1 MFAAA
6 SAGDEQA
13 CGSDRAEMDGGR
25 THETTLV
32 ATAACE
38 DQLVSQG
45 TMKRLYFKVLGGTL
59 NPLALWAA
67 RWGHGPFS
75 RLRHVGRRSGR
86 TYETPLILARADD
99 GFVAELTYG
108 ADVAWYRNLLA
119 NKTGELLVR
128 GSTYRVTGIEPYPT
142 AAGLAAYPVGA
153 RMILKLLRRKEFQL
167 IRVDNE
173 PKH

>member
-1 MFAAA
+1 M
-6 SAGDEQA
+6 
-13 CGSDRAEMDGGR
+13 
-25 THETTLV
+25 
-32 ATAACE
+32 
-38 DQLVSQG
+38 
-45 TMKRLYFKVLGGTL
+45 Y
-59 NPLALWAA
+59 
-67 RWGHGPFS
+67 
-75 RLRHVGRRSGR
+75 GRRSGR

-128 GSTYRVTGIEPYPT
+128 GSPYRVTGIEPYPT
-142 AAGLAAYPVGA
+142 EAGLAAYPVGA